1 MSGED
6 ELRGWKVD
14 IQQLRYL
21 GPVIHVHGHDDIVKQ
36 EQVGGRPTREDFCK
50 CEEEAQPHAVL
61 MALAVNGVRGILSR
75 CVEIDSEVDSAA
87 LVRPK
92 VGGEG
97 FCFLWVQEA
106 VEHHEPI
113 PH

>member
-1 MSGED
+1 MWLESGPSAVP
-6 ELRGWKVD
+6 LP
-14 IQQLRYL
+14 
-21 GPVIHVHGHDDIVKQ
+21 GPVIHVHRHDDIVKQ
-36 EQVGGRPTREDFCK
+36 EQVGGCPTRKDFCE

-61 MALAVNGVRGILSR
+61 MTLAVNGVRGIPSR

-87 LVRPK
+87 LVRPE
-92 VGGEG
+92 VSAEG

-106 VEHHEPI
+106 VEVYEPI